1 MMDPHTIA
9 LILLILLLVLSF
21 LGVHI
26 AWAMGVGALLGM
38 YLIDGMGMV
47 SMQFG
52 EAAYKIVAS
61 YDLVTVPMFVIMGLF
76 VSESGLGKDIFIVAR
91 LWLGKLPGGLAIAT
105 TAANAVFGAASGSTS
120 AAVALFS
127 KLAYPEMIRY
137 GYSKQLAAGC
147 ITGSGTLAAMI
158 PPSIALVV
166 YGIVSNQSIGKLLL
180 AGIIPGIL
188 QTVIFMVLIVI
199 WVKLR
204 PSAAPAAI
212 SLDKVSFKEKV
223 AITARVFPIL
233 VIFFFAVAGIFFG
246 IFTPTEGGAVG
257 ATAALSTVLLMR
269 RLDWRSFKV
278 CLRETAVTTGMIMVI
293 VLGGYLFSRMLAS
306 SGLIS
311 EVTQLLITLNV
322 SKHLLF
328 FLIVVMLTLAGML
341 IVPIVMIVIFVPILL
356 PPLVT
361 LGYDPIWFGVMFTA
375 LIELAVI
382 TPPVALNIFVIKSVV
397 GKELTMGEIVNGT
410 VPFIFATYFTMLILY
425 MVPKLSTWLPSIMYK

>member
-1 MMDPHTIA
+1 MESTTIA
-9 LILLILLLVLSF
+9 LILLAILLISSC
-21 LGVHI
+21 LGVHM
-26 AWAMGVGALLGM
+26 AWAMGVTALLGM

-76 VSESGLGKDIFIVAR
+76 VSESGLGQDTFIVAR
-91 LWLGKLPGGLAIAT
+91 MWLGKLPGGLAIAT
-105 TAANAVFGAASGSTS
+105 TAANAVFGAASGATS

-127 KLAYPEMIRY
+127 KLAYPEMRRY

-188 QTVIFMVLIVI
+188 QTVIFIVLII
-199 WVKLR
+199 AWVKIK
-204 PSAAPAAI
+204 PSAAPTAI
-212 SLDKVSFKEKV
+212 SQEKVPFKEKV
-223 AITARVFPIL
+223 VTSARVFPIMI
-233 VIFFFAVAGIFFG
+233 IFFFAVAGIFFG

-257 ATAALSTVLLMR
+257 ATAALATVLLMR
-269 RLDWRSFKV
+269 RLSWRSFKI
-278 CLRETAVTTGMIMVI
+278 CLKETAITSGMIMVI

-311 EVTQLLITLNV
+311 EVTQFLITLDV

-328 FLIVVMLTLAGML
+328 FLIVVLLTLAGML

-397 GKELTMGEIVNGT
+397 GKELTMGEIVVGT
-410 VPFIFATYFTMLILY
+410 VPFIAASYFTMIILY
-425 MVPKLSTWLPSIMYK
+425 MVPQLSTWLPSIMYR

>member
-1 MMDPHTIA
+1 MEPTTIA
-9 LILLILLLVLSF
+9 LVLLAVLLISSC
-21 LGVHI
+21 LGIHI
-26 AWAMGVGALLGM
+26 AWAMGATALLGM

-47 SMQFG
+47 TMQFG

-76 VSESGLGKDIFIVAR
+76 VAESGLGQDTFIVAR
-91 LWLGKLPGGLAIAT
+91 MWLGRLPGGLAIAT
-105 TAANAVFGAASGSTS
+105 TAANAVFGAASGATS

-127 KLAYPEMIRY
+127 KLAYPEMRRY

-147 ITGSGTLAAMI
+147 ITGSGTLSAMI

-188 QTVIFMVLIVI
+188 QTVIFIILIIV
-199 WVKLR
+199 WAKVK
-204 PSAAPAAI
+204 PSAAPTAI
-212 SLDKVSFKEKV
+212 SQENVSFKEKV
-223 AITARVFPIL
+223 VTSARVLPIMI
-233 VIFFFAVAGIFFG
+233 IFFFAVAGIFFG

-257 ATAALSTVLLMR
+257 ATAALATVLLMR
-269 RLDWRSFKV
+269 RLNWGSFKV
-278 CLRETAVTTGMIMVI
+278 CLKEAAITTGMIMVI

-311 EVTQLLITLNV
+311 EVTQFLITLDV

-328 FLIVVMLTLAGML
+328 FLIVVLLTLAGML

-356 PPLVT
+356 PPLVE
-361 LGYDPIWFGVMFTA
+361 LGYDPLWFGVMFTA

-397 GKELTMGEIVNGT
+397 GKELTMGEIVMGT
-410 VPFIFATYFTMLILY
+410 VPFIAASYFTMVILY
-425 MVPKLSTWLPSIMYK
+425 MVPQLSTWLPSIMYK